1 MRRRE
6 FITALG
12 GAAGRD
18 MSHRYTWDEDDVT
31 GFLVGSLHTEFDNSS
46 LEVLPTYT
54 ASISD

>member
-12 GAAGRD
+12 GAAGSD

-31 GFLVGSLHTEFDNSS
+31 GFLASS
-46 LEVLPTYT
+46 
-54 ASISD
+54 